1 MSDFGKLMA
10 QVKLLALS
18 FFRWWAGELRA
29 CLPSRVRRIFFA
41 TRNRLSFDISDRWV
55 IVSETNGA
63 GEREIGRFPRDEGE
77 ENRAADRVRHLLD
90 TLDARRR
97 DIVVRLPPS
106 AALRRKIELPVAAEE
121 NLREVVAFDME
132 RQTPFSA
139 DQVYFDVRVVRR
151 WAERQRILAE
161 LVLVPKTL
169 ADPAISLLASWSVIP
184 HYIELPAADRHSHL
198 VALSAQLGAAPAA
211 RGIRRVS
218 WAMGALATLLIG
230 AIAAIPIARQYRLL
244 EDLNAQVAQAKKEA
258 EAARKMQEQIDNLA
272 ALDHFLV
279 ERKEARPV
287 RLAVLDEISRI
298 LPDDTWLFRLRLTG
312 DEVQTFGYSGGAS
325 NLIGPIEESS
335 LFRNPQFL
343 APLMRDQR
351 VEAERF
357 HIAFQLEGGQS

>member
-1 MSDFGKLMA
+1 MA
-10 QVKLLALS
+10 QVKSLALA
-18 FFRWWAGELRA
+18 FLHWWAGELRA
-29 CLPSRVRRIFFA
+29 CLPSRLRRVLFA
-41 TRNRLSFDISDRWV
+41 TRNRLSFDMSDRLV
-55 IVSETNGA
+55 IVSETNGS
-63 GEREIGRFPRDEGE
+63 GEREIGRFLRDEGE
-77 ENRAADRVRHLLD
+77 ENRAADRVRDLLGS
-90 TLDARRR
+90 LDARRR
-97 DIVVRLPPS
+97 DIVVRLSPS
-106 AALRRKIELPVAAEE
+106 AALRRKIDLPLAAEE
-121 NLREVVAFDME
+121 NLRDVVAFDME

-151 WAERQRILAE
+151 MAERQRILAE

-169 ADPAISLLASWSVIP
+169 ADPAISLLTSWSVVP
-184 HYIELPAADRHSHL
+184 HYIELPAAGDRPSRL
-198 VALSAQLGAAPAA
+198 VALSAQFGGAPAA
-211 RGIRRVS
+211 RGVRRVS
-218 WAMGALATLLIG
+218 WAMAGLAALFIVA
-230 AIAAIPIARQYRLL
+230 AIAIPLVRQHRLL
-244 EDLNAQVAQAKKEA
+244 EDLNDQVAQAKKEA
-258 EAARKMQEQIDNLA
+258 EAARKTQEQIDNLA